1 VKVLLDHP
9 VPPVGFGDG
18 VVNRELVERRDD
30 VVPKKE
36 PYILPLV

>member
-1 VKVLLDHP
+1 VKVLGHP
-9 VPPVGFGDG
+9 VPSVGFEDG

-36 PYILPLV
+36 PYILPPV